1 MKGISVDKLP
11 RKGLV
16 LAYFRDRLIFSPY
29 SVEGGEL
36 LTEERELFERE
47 CPEECHFFDDA
58 AEYRMIQR
66 HARGDRIELVL
77 TADEEKHMDPDL
89 LFSED
94 VLVKKEYAA
103 LRGIPEK
110 LRVISRYRYSENDT
124 LVLDLYRISTI
135 A

>member
-1 MKGISVDKLP
+1 
-11 RKGLV
+11 
-16 LAYFRDRLIFSPY
+16 
-29 SVEGGEL
+29 
-36 LTEERELFERE
+36 
-47 CPEECHFFDDA
+47 
-58 AEYRMIQR
+58 
-66 HARGDRIELVL
+66 
-77 TADEEKHMDPDL
+77 MDPDL

-135 A
+135 V